1 MMMMKKI
8 MMTVLI
14 CYGTLQLTALA
25 GEQVGVETDDDD
37 DMLCCVV
44 FQLTVLAGE
53 GGSVEIEQN
62 LLNNKLKTITAY
74 YGELVMDG
82 QDI

>member
-1 MMMMKKI
+1 MIMMMMA
-8 MMTVLI
+8 MMLT
-14 CYGTLQLTALA
+14 YYDELQLTA
-25 GEQVGVETDDDD
+25 
-37 DMLCCVV
+37 
-44 FQLTVLAGE
+44 LAGE

-62 LLNNKLKTITAY
+62 LLNHKLKTITAY